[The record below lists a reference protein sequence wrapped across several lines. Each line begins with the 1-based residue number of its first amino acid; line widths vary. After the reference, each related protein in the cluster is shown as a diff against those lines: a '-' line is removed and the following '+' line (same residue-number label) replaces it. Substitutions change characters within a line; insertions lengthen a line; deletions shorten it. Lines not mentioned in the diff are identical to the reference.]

1 VCDERIGIL
10 TFSGIKAI
18 VMFIYNEFKQEI
30 VDDIGREQVD
40 APIAGP
46 VRDKLLVK
54 FVWGRRER

>member
-1 VCDERIGIL
+1 
-10 TFSGIKAI
+10 
-18 VMFIYNEFKQEI
+18 MFIYNEFKQEI